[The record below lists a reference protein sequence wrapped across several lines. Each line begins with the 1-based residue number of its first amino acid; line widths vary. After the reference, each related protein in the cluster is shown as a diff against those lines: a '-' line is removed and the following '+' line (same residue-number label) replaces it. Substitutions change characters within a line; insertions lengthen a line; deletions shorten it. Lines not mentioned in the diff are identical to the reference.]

1 MTAALSVRV
10 LLAWRPDDLELAA
23 SSLGTLRS
31 QIEGAHVRTAETERA
46 IPARW
51 EGAAAT
57 AASGRLRVHVR
68 MGERLAATLD
78 LARRVLLAAA
88 DAIAAAQAVL
98 VRAQQDAAEYQL
110 TMTDAGEVLPP
121 PARLLPSDASAD
133 LVAETRHRHRQ
144 QVEAAATI
152 AITAQQA
159 LAAAAEADA
168 DAAHALDAAWDAA
181 ADGSTSDPEDR
192 ALWEAVLL
200 RGVPPEGTDPDSV
213 AAWWDSLSPE
223 AQELLETR
231 AWAEIG
237 NLDGIPYPVRISANR
252 LAISAAMADEL
263 RNDAALNAEI
273 GDLERR
279 IAEIEASGR
288 RDRSTLAALAA
299 LQSELRGA
307 RAEHGESRAM
317 SAWLQE
323 LLGPTT
329 QVSSDGSFGPGAGR
343 QVVLF
348 DLAGGR
354 FAEVVGDLSSATNV
368 GVFVPGTGAGVGPG
382 DGSFARAEGFVERAV
397 PPGSLAVVTFIGGPM
412 PQHIL
417 QDSTRNSF
425 ADDIGPVLARF
436 VSGIDHVPGA
446 TVTALGHSYGGSVVG
461 AAELAGMRVDRVL
474 HVESAGI
481 GPGVDDIGD
490 LPRPETP
497 RYSMTAPGDPIALS
511 QGMHVGPIG
520 HGADPDTFT
529 DVTRLETGRIDDA
542 DTSSPLLHG
551 SSAHSAVFE
560 HGSTSWN
567 NMLAVMTGQD
577 VSLYVEPILTTTP
590 QGLTIHTDYPMEDPM
605 FEPERAPVR

>member
-10 LLAWRPDDLELAA
+10 VLAWRPDDLEAAA
-23 SSLGTLRS
+23 SSLAALRT
-31 QIEGAHVRTAETERA
+31 QIEDAHVRTAETVRA
-46 IPARW
+46 IPTSW
-51 EGAAAT
+51 EGPAARAAA
-57 AASGRLRVHVR
+57 ANLQARVR
-68 MGERLAATLD
+68 TGERLSDTLD

-110 TMTDAGEVLPP
+110 TITDTGGVLPP
-121 PARLLPSDASAD
+121 PARVLPADAPAD
-133 LVAETRHRHRQ
+133 LAAEIRHRHRQ
-144 QVEAAATI
+144 QVEAAEAI
-152 AITAQQA
+152 AATAQQA

-168 DAAHALDAAWDAA
+168 DAARALGAAWEAA

-200 RGVPPEGTDPDSV
+200 RGIPPEGTDPQSV

-223 AQELLETR
+223 AQALLENR
-231 AWAEIG
+231 AWADLG
-237 NLDGIPYPVRISANR
+237 NLDGIPYPVRIRANR

-263 RNDAALNAEI
+263 RREAALTAEI

-299 LQSELRGA
+299 LGSELRGA
-307 RAEHGESRAM
+307 RDELDESHSM
-317 SAWLQE
+317 SVWLQE
-323 LLGPTT
+323 LLGPTAASPDAAS
-329 QVSSDGSFGPGAGR
+329 QAAR

-348 DLAGGR
+348 DLEGGR
-354 FAEVVGDLSSATNV
+354 FAEVVGNLSTATNV
-368 GVFVPGTGAGVGPG
+368 GVFVPGTGASVGPS
-382 DGSFARAEGFVERAV
+382 DGSFNRANDFVRYAV
-397 PPGSLAVVTFIGGPM
+397 PAGSLAMVTFIGGPM
-412 PQHIL
+412 PQQII

-425 ADDIGPVLARF
+425 ADAIGPGLARF
-436 VSGIDHVPGA
+436 VAGIDHAPGA

-461 AAELAGMRVDRVL
+461 AAEVAGMRVDRVL

-481 GPGVDDIGD
+481 GPDVRSLAD

-497 RYSMTAPGDPIALS
+497 RYSMTAPGDLIAAS
-511 QGMHVGPIG
+511 QGLQIGPIG
-520 HGADPDTFT
+520 HGADPDTFPG
-529 DVTRLETGRIDDA
+529 VTRLETGRIDDA
-542 DTSSPLLHG
+542 DPASALLQG

-560 HGSTSWN
+560 RGSTSWN

-577 VSLYVEPILTTTP
+577 VSLYAEPVRITTP

-605 FEPERAPVR
+605 YEPERAPVR